1 MGLILVCILEFWPL
15 NCLFF
20 KVCVCPQL
28 SVHSLF
34 EDFFDPVTQKLVHEF
49 VLHVGLHTAPSVL
62 SELSNRME
70 KREMWVV
77 NSSILL
83 GAYGNHGVH
92 KRYCGARA
100 AYSRWAVHYGLFIIS
115 RLQIP
120 FDKVVQHHFEVVDC
134 GTVWYS
140 VIGPPN
146 KMNLS
151 YILYASIWLCRL

>member
-1 MGLILVCILEFWPL
+1 
-15 NCLFF
+15 
-20 KVCVCPQL
+20 VCPQL

-100 AYSRWAVHYGLFIIS
+100 AYTR
-115 RLQIP
+115 
-120 FDKVVQHHFEVVDC
+120 
-134 GTVWYS
+134 
-140 VIGPPN
+140 
-146 KMNLS
+146 
-151 YILYASIWLCRL
+151 